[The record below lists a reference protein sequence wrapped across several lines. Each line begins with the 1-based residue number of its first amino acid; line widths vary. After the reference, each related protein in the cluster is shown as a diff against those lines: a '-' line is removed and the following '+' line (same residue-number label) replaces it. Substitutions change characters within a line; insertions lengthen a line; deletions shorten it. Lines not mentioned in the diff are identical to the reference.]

1 MRSSERVLVAAVVL
15 WQLSAASKTASFAP
29 FDEWKKAV
37 TAGGPA
43 ALARLYSTNPPAVPQ
58 IGNKIEHL
66 DDELRFWAGL
76 RSSGVTEFN
85 PKPAQN
91 RAPGRRV
98 AVLGGFAIL
107 GCDGVQSQGAGD
119 CGRPRSNAA
128 ALAHRGRETGW
139 IANERRPER
148 SRLHGAN
155 VDARAG
161 RLAHHGYAA

>member
-37 TAGGPA
+37 TAGDPA

-85 PKPAQN
+85 PK
-91 RAPGRRV
+91 
-98 AVLGGFAIL
+98 VLEIVVV